1 MTYIV
6 ALTGGI
12 GSGKTTISNSFKKI
26 GVNVIDTDIIGKK
39 IIEQNIEIFNSIK
52 KKFGNSILN
61 TNHSI
66 NRKLLREYIFN
77 NKENKIWLENILI
90 PKIYKESKR
99 QIKLVKSIWCL
110 WVVPLLIEKKMDKI
124 ADRIL
129 LVDAPIKTQIK
140 RIIIRDKINLY
151 QAKNILYQQIR
162 RSKRILISDDIIFNN
177 NKNIKEL
184 NMYVYYLNYFYTHL
198 FDVYKFKKTSK
209 EKILK
214 KNYLTKLY

>member
-39 IIEQNIEIFNSIK
+39 IVEKNIEIFNSIK

-61 TNHSI
+61 SNHSI
-66 NRKLLREYIFN
+66 NRKLLRKYVFN
-77 NKENKIWLENILI
+77 DKQIKLWLENMLI
-90 PKIYKESKR
+90 PEIYKESKK
-99 QIKLVKSIWCL
+99 QIKLVNAIWCL
-110 WVVPLLIEKKMDKI
+110 WVVPLLIEKKLNTI

-129 LVDAPIKTQIK
+129 LVDTPEKIQIQ
-140 RIIIRDKINLY
+140 RIIIRDKISRY
-151 QAKNILYQQIR
+151 QAKKIIYQQTR
-162 RSKRILISDDIIFNN
+162 RNKRILISDDIIFNK
-177 NKNIKEL
+177 NKNIKIL
-184 NMYVYYLNYFYTHL
+184 DTYVYYLNNFYTYL
-198 FDVYKFKKTSK
+198 FSKYKFKK
-209 EKILK
+209 KIFK